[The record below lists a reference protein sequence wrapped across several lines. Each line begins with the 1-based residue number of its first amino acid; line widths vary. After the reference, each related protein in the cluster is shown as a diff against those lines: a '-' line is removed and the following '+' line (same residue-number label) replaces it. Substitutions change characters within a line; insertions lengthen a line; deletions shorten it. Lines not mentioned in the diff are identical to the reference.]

1 MLRIRQEKPADYEA
15 VETLVRQAF
24 YNMYMPGCVEH
35 YLVHIMRDHEDFVP
49 ALALVAEEA
58 GEIVGQIMFTKATL
72 TADDGTEMPALTL
85 GPIAVAPA
93 RQRCGIGKTLIARA
107 VELAQALGYV
117 AIVLF
122 GSPANYVANGFVS
135 CKHYKMTPPAGRYPA
150 AMMVRELVPGALAGH
165 TWIYRDSPVMAVS
178 EEAAARYD
186 AMLPPMEKH
195 WQPSQE
201 EFYILSQAFLD

>member
-1 MLRIRQEKPADYEA
+1 MITIRQETPADHAA
-15 VETLVRQAF
+15 VETLVREAF
-24 YNMYMPGCVEH
+24 YNMYIPGCVEH

-122 GSPANYVANGFVS
+122 GSPSNYVSSGFVS
-135 CKHYKMTPPAGRYPA
+135 CKKHRVTTPEGRHPA
-150 AMMVRELVPGALAGH
+150 AMMVKELVSGALAGH
-165 TWIYRDSPVMAVS
+165 TWIYRDSPVMAVD

>member
-1 MLRIRQEKPADYEA
+1 MITIRQEKPADYEA
-15 VETLVRQAF
+15 VETLVREAF
-24 YNMYMPGCVEH
+24 YNMYIPGCVEH
-35 YLVHIMRDHEDFVP
+35 YLVHLMRDHEDFVP
-49 ALALVAEEA
+49 ALDLVAEED
-58 GEIVGQIMFTKATL
+58 GTIVGQIMYTKATL
-72 TADDGTEMPALTL
+72 TDEAGTVKEILTF
-85 GPIAVAPA
+85 GPLAVAPA
-93 RQRCGIGKTLIARA
+93 HQRQGIGKALIARSFA
-107 VELAQALGYV
+107 LAQAMGV
-117 AIVLF
+117 EAVVIF
-122 GSPANYVANGFVS
+122 GSPSNYVSSGFVS
-135 CKHYKMTPPAGRYPA
+135 CKKHRVTTPEGRHPA

>member
-1 MLRIRQEKPADYEA
+1 MITIRQETPADHAA
-15 VETLVRQAF
+15 VETLVREAF
-24 YNMYMPGCVEH
+24 YNMYIPGCVEH
-35 YLVHIMRDHEDFVP
+35 YLVHLMRDHEDFVP
-49 ALALVAEEA
+49 ALDLVAEED
-58 GEIVGQIMFTKATL
+58 GTIVGQIMFTKATL
-72 TADDGTEMPALTL
+72 TDEKGHMLPALTL

-93 RQRCGIGKTLIARA
+93 RQRCGIGKALIARA
-107 VELAQALGYV
+107 VRSAQALGYV

-135 CKHYKMTPPAGRYPA
+135 CKHYKMTPPEGRYPA

-165 TWIYRDSPVMAVS
+165 TWIYRDSPVMAVD

-186 AMLPPMEKH
+186 ATLPPLEKR